1 MPLHLACQRG
11 LSKNIIAALLN
22 ADENGDTCREKM
34 KGGKNALHISLA
46 KKLEPDVIDMLL
58 QADSR
63 LNDPDVSFNS
73 HYDDIYQTHLG
84 LSPLHYACLSGSKV
98 EIVRL
103 LLEKDQRNV
112 TAFQAVGSASASSLT
127 GSIDKLE
134 SDDNDMSESA
144 QHKRFFVRSTRSVEK
159 AYPSGISKNTLSGMR
174 ALHLALIGNC
184 TETVRFLLRREKY
197 TEKSIHESTK
207 LAKMVNVNGRN
218 CLQ

>member
-11 LSKNIIAALLN
+11 LSNNIIAALLN

-144 QHKRFFVRSTRSVEK
+144 QHKRFFVGSPGSVGK
-159 AYPSGISKNTLSGMR
+159 MPPSDISQNAVNGMR
-174 ALHLALIGNC
+174 ALHLALIGNSA
-184 TETVRFLLRREKY
+184 ETVRFLLRREKY